1 MFNRIYSLKFQK
13 IQNSQFQLEQFK
25 ISLKRAFTDN
35 FRKKAH
41 FLSKFRINI
50 AEFRVKIINF
60 SMKITK
66 IFTSSDQLRPK
77 IFIFFLQNFPF
88 FIKNFRCPSLEAMEE
103 MEIKLYSNGD
113 SSVSTFSTSLF
124 QFGDYELSY
133 LHAQVKVCFL
143 EHETCPTKV
152 KIVNFNLKMIDFD

>member
-1 MFNRIYSLKFQK
+1 
-13 IQNSQFQLEQFK
+13 
-25 ISLKRAFTDN
+25 
-35 FRKKAH
+35 
-41 FLSKFRINI
+41 
-50 AEFRVKIINF
+50 
-60 SMKITK
+60 
-66 IFTSSDQLRPK
+66 
-77 IFIFFLQNFPF
+77 
-88 FIKNFRCPSLEAMEE
+88 

-152 KIVNFNLKMIDFD
+152 KIVAISFMNGRFQPKMIDNDLKWLVFDVK

>member
-1 MFNRIYSLKFQK
+1 MTKLEEK
-13 IQNSQFQLEQFK
+13 IVISYEILEILRRNDQFLHKNHKNTFY
-25 ISLKRAFTDN
+25 N
-35 FRKKAH
+35 
-41 FLSKFRINI
+41 
-50 AEFRVKIINF
+50 
-60 SMKITK
+60 TK
-66 IFTSSDQLRPK
+66 TSSKIRIFDFERPISCEKFSK
-77 IFIFFLQNFPF
+77 IFIK
-88 FIKNFRCPSLEAMEE
+88 IFRCPSLEAMEE

-152 KIVNFNLKMIDFD
+152 KIVNFNLKMVNFDRK

>member
-1 MFNRIYSLKFQK
+1 MALKFLLKVEFWTQGDQFRV
-13 IQNSQFQLEQFK
+13 QNSQF
-25 ISLKRAFTDN
+25 
-35 FRKKAH
+35 
-41 FLSKFRINI
+41 LSKFP
-50 AEFRVKIINF
+50 
-60 SMKITK
+60 
-66 IFTSSDQLRPK
+66 IFIK
-77 IFIFFLQNFPF
+77 IFIK
-88 FIKNFRCPSLEAMEE
+88 IFRCPSLEAMEE

-152 KIVNFNLKMIDFD
+152 KIVNFDQKMVNFVQR

>member
-1 MFNRIYSLKFQK
+1 
-13 IQNSQFQLEQFK
+13 
-25 ISLKRAFTDN
+25 
-35 FRKKAH
+35 
-41 FLSKFRINI
+41 
-50 AEFRVKIINF
+50 
-60 SMKITK
+60 
-66 IFTSSDQLRPK
+66 
-77 IFIFFLQNFPF
+77 
-88 FIKNFRCPSLEAMEE
+88 

-152 KIVNFNLKMIDFD
+152 KIVNFDWEWWILDRKSAVFHLKLSISIKNGHFRSQNHSVFDEKLSSSIKNGEF

>member
-1 MFNRIYSLKFQK
+1 
-13 IQNSQFQLEQFK
+13 
-25 ISLKRAFTDN
+25 
-35 FRKKAH
+35 
-41 FLSKFRINI
+41 
-50 AEFRVKIINF
+50 
-60 SMKITK
+60 
-66 IFTSSDQLRPK
+66 
-77 IFIFFLQNFPF
+77 
-88 FIKNFRCPSLEAMEE
+88 MEE

-152 KIVNFNLKMIDFD
+152 KIVNIDKKSSIYLRRVRKFDLRT

>member
-1 MFNRIYSLKFQK
+1 MKFSK
-13 IQNSQFQLEQFK
+13 FCVEMINFC
-25 ISLKRAFTDN
+25 IN
-35 FRKKAH
+35 FR
-41 FLSKFRINI
+41 LR
-50 AEFRVKIINF
+50 EF
-60 SMKITK
+60 S
-66 IFTSSDQLRPK
+66 TSSVQFHVK
-77 IFIFFLQNFPF
+77 NFQIFIK
-88 FIKNFRCPSLEAMEE
+88 IFRCPSLEAMEE

-152 KIVNFNLKMIDFD
+152 KIVLISSKNGKFRPKMTIYDKKWSVFLVK

>member
-1 MFNRIYSLKFQK
+1 
-13 IQNSQFQLEQFK
+13 
-25 ISLKRAFTDN
+25 
-35 FRKKAH
+35 
-41 FLSKFRINI
+41 
-50 AEFRVKIINF
+50 
-60 SMKITK
+60 
-66 IFTSSDQLRPK
+66 
-77 IFIFFLQNFPF
+77 
-88 FIKNFRCPSLEAMEE
+88 

-152 KIVNFNLKMIDFD
+152 KIAPISSINGQFQPKNDPSRPKMIDYDQKWSVFDIK